1 MPSDP
6 QMKRF
11 PWILACVTAL
21 MTAPSAQ
28 AQTVSDV
35 VGFLMTN
42 QAVPTSSFERDRAA
56 AESARDTIIQALQ
69 VNLASTPLATSSSG
83 FLYRFNPQLGTA
95 ERATETFGGFFV
107 ERALTAGAGRLSFG
121 FSTASASFD
130 QLDGHNLRDGSLVT
144 IANQFR
150 DEANPFEEELL
161 TLRIRSVTTTF
172 NASVGVNSRLEVGA
186 AVPVMRLTLDGT
198 RVYKYRGVTSA
209 QAAGSSTASGFGD
222 VALRAKYQ
230 LVVAPTGGLSVA
242 TELRLPTGDEKN
254 LLGAGAAAI
263 RVSAVGSLERG
274 AAALNVN
281 GGFLQGGVSDEW
293 TAAAGLA
300 VAVAPRVTVVGEVL
314 GRHLSDLKEISLIA
328 TPHPD
333 IAGANT
339 LRLSAGPA
347 GQTLVDTLAGVKWNV
362 ASRLV
367 IEAHARW
374 SVRHYG
380 LTSAVVPTVGFEYAF

>member
-1 MPSDP
+1 
-6 QMKRF
+6 MKRF
-11 PWILACVTAL
+11 PWLLACVTAL
-21 MTAPSAQ
+21 LTAPSAQ

-69 VNLASTPLATSSSG
+69 VNLASTPLASSSSG

-130 QLDGHNLRDGSLVT
+130 QLDGRNLRDGSLVT
-144 IANQFR
+144 IANQFP
-150 DEANPFEEELL
+150 DENAPFEEELL

-198 RVYKYRGVTSA
+198 RVYTYHGVTSA

-230 LVVAPTGGLSVA
+230 LVAAPKGGLAVA
-242 TELRLPTGDEKN
+242 TELRLPTGDEEN
-254 LLGAGAAAI
+254 LLGAGTAAL

-274 AAALNVN
+274 AAAVNVN
-281 GGFLQGGVSDEW
+281 GGFLRGGVSDEW
-293 TAAAGLA
+293 TGAAGLA
-300 VAVAPRVTVVGEVL
+300 VAVAPRVTLVGEVM
-314 GRHLSDLKEISLIA
+314 GRYLSDLKEVTLTS
-328 TPHPD
+328 TPHPE

-347 GQTLVDTLAGVKWNV
+347 GQALVDTLAGVKWNV

-374 SVRHYG
+374 AVRHYG
-380 LTSAVVPTVGFEYAF
+380 LTSTVVPTIGFEYAF

>member
-1 MPSDP
+1 VTR

-11 PWILACVTAL
+11 PWLLACTAVL
-21 MTAPSAQ
+21 LTAPSAQ

-42 QAVPTSSFERDRAA
+42 QAVPTSSFERDRAS

-95 ERATETFGGFFV
+95 ERASETFGGFFV
-107 ERALTAGAGRLSFG
+107 ERALTAGAGRLSLG

-130 QLDGHNLRDGSLVT
+130 QLDGHDLRDGSFVT

-150 DEANPFEEELL
+150 DEASPFEEELL

-172 NASVGVNSRLEVGA
+172 NASVGVNSRLELGA

-198 RVYKYRGVTSA
+198 RVYIHRGVTSA

-230 LVVAPTGGLSVA
+230 LVAAPKGGLSVA
-242 TELRLPTGDEKN
+242 TEVRLPTGDEKN
-254 LLGAGAAAI
+254 LLGAGAAAL

-274 AAALNVN
+274 ITALNFN

-293 TAAAGLA
+293 TGAAGLA
-300 VAVAPRVTVVGEVL
+300 VAAAPRVTLVGEVL
-314 GRHLSDLKEISLIA
+314 ARYLSDLKEISLTS
-328 TPHPD
+328 TPHPE
-333 IAGANT
+333 IAGADT

-347 GQTLVDTLAGVKWNV
+347 GRALVDTLAGVKWNV

-367 IEAHARW
+367 FEAHARW
-374 SVRHYG
+374 AVRHYG
-380 LTSAVVPTVGFEYAF
+380 LTSSVVPTIGFEYAF